1 MKYVITI
8 GRQYGS
14 GGREVGKKL
23 AEKLNIKYYDKEL
36 LAIAAKKSGLNES
49 FIQSNDEKA
58 TNSLL
63 YSIVMGYTNL
73 NKHNNESLSIKEL
86 AHKAQIE
93 GILSAAEKDRCVIVG
108 RCADYIL
115 KDSENVFSVFI
126 SASDEF
132 RINRVAVRENIDNDK
147 AIIKIKKIDKERK
160 NYYNLQANGLWGEAK
175 NYDICINVSKAGI
188 NGAVEIISNFVR
200 YGLS

>member
-73 NKHNNESLSIKEL
+73 NKHNNESLSIEEL
-86 AHKAQIE
+86 AYKAQRE
-93 GILSAAEKDRCVIVG
+93 GILSAAEKGSCVIVG

-115 KDSENVFSVFI
+115 RDSENVFSVFI
-126 SASDEF
+126 SAADEF
-132 RINRVAVRENIDNDK
+132 RINRVAVRENIDKDK
-147 AIIKIKKIDKERK
+147 AIIKNKKLTRKEKIIIIFR
-160 NYYNLQANGLWGEAK
+160 QTVFGERLK
-175 NYDICINVSKAGI
+175 IMI
-188 NGAVEIISNFVR
+188 FV
-200 YGLS
+200 